1 MQNKPKFKQLPLF
14 IATFYVVISALWIV
28 FSDKLVELLVAEESL
43 TVVQTYKGFF
53 FVVVTGILFYFT
65 IKKYANYLRLRDR
78 FYSNLLND
86 ARIGIVEFTD
96 HKIVYTNKLFRD
108 IFNFNERSLNLNLVD
123 LVYSS
128 SVADV
133 KRALAFVNMNKSS
146 ITIHVKPLA
155 QTENWYSLI
164 ITSVMKEDEM
174 HYYGVVSDISSS
186 KKFDVY
192 TDILLKII
200 LAIDSKKTLQ
210 QAFETI
216 VQQLIHLTSA
226 QHAVLYINQDNG
238 LRKVATSENDIS
250 VHISD
255 DDLNKVV
262 TEKTGIYEIHNSD
275 LDIIFIPLTDNLEQI
290 GLLVLAKPITKE
302 KKKDELILFRI
313 ISNDIGI
320 KLKQKL
326 DQHKKNREEENQRLL
341 LEYAKVATWEIEQNS
356 RKVNRSQN
364 HSALIELDTKQENW
378 TQENFYNTVF
388 EEDLVKLKLLMDNL
402 SAENPSF
409 ECEFRV
415 KKKNGG
421 LKWIYSSGKYSFD
434 EVAHRELIT
443 GISMDIHE
451 RKVSEELLKAS
462 EKTYRDL
469 FQNNP
474 APLMIVDPEN
484 LQILGVNQAILY
496 LYGYSEVKLLG
507 LTLHDLS
514 LKNEFQKIV
523 IPRELIEQYGFFRI
537 GLWRHSK
544 ITGQQIYLDISV
556 ALIEFKG
563 KPSYIIMANEVTN
576 VILSQEALSRSES
589 KYRTLFQENPQP
601 LLILDQTN
609 ELITDINQTAINFFD
624 KPKSEIVQRSI
635 QELLG
640 NRVGLEVDLII
651 ERLSKEPVVRTESRF
666 TLNEQS
672 EKIVEITAAKTEVD
686 SVLSVILFLNDITD
700 AKRAE
705 QKAIRAFI
713 EGEDKERE
721 RMAKELHDS
730 LGQVLTAA
738 SMNLKSAQKELNEID
753 FKRKEQFGK
762 GVTFIQQA
770 IEETRTIAQN
780 LMPKTIADFGLIS
793 SLDLLIASYK
803 DTLPFRIDLV
813 HNLDQN
819 RLDRIL
825 ELNVY
830 RIIQEALT
838 NIIKYAK
845 ATQALISIEYKEQ
858 QLRIEIKDD
867 GIGMDIENNLFTN
880 GIGLRNMKSRVKIM
894 NGEFFIDSIP
904 ENGTTLTALIPIHHD

>member
-28 FSDKLVELLVAEESL
+28 FSDKLVEFLVSEESL
-43 TVVQTYKGFF
+43 TVAQTYKGFF
-53 FVVVTGILFYFT
+53 FITATGFFFYYT
-65 IKKYANYLRLRDR
+65 VKKYANYLVQRDR

-86 ARIGIVEFTD
+86 AHIGIVEFTD
-96 HKIVYTNKLFRD
+96 YKIVYSNKIFKD
-108 IFNFNERSLNLNLVD
+108 IFQFNEKILNLNLVD

-128 SVADV
+128 SVSDV
-133 KRALAFVNMNKSS
+133 KRAIAFVNMNKSS
-146 ITIHVKPLA
+146 ITIQVKPQA
-155 QTENWYSLI
+155 QADNWYSLI
-164 ITSVMKEDEM
+164 ITNVKRDDEN

-192 TDILLKII
+192 TEILLKII

-210 QAFETI
+210 QTFETI
-216 VQQLIHLTSA
+216 IQHLIHLTSA
-226 QHAVLYINQDNG
+226 HHAVLYINQANSF
-238 LRKVATSENDIS
+238 RKVSTSETDIS
-250 VHISD
+250 EHISD
-255 DDLNKVV
+255 DLLNKIY
-262 TEKTGIYEIHNSD
+262 TEKTSISELELSG
-275 LDIIFIPLTDNLEQI
+275 LGVIFIPLTDNLEQI
-290 GLLVLAKPITKE
+290 GLLVLAKPKNE
-302 KKKDELILFRI
+302 VKNEDELTLFRI

-326 DQHKKNREEENQRLL
+326 DQYKKSREEENQRLL
-341 LEYAKVATWEIEQNS
+341 LDYAKVATWEIEVKS
-356 RKVNRSQN
+356 GKVNRSPN
-364 HSALIELDTKQENW
+364 HSTLIELDSQKDSW
-378 TQENFYNTVF
+378 TQDKFYNTVF
-388 EEDLVKLKLLMDNL
+388 DEDVDKLKTLMNNL
-402 SAENPSF
+402 NSKNSSF
-409 ECEFRV
+409 ELEFRV
-415 KKKNGG
+415 KKLDGN

-434 EVAHRELIT
+434 EVTQRELIT

-451 RKVSEELLKAS
+451 RKVNEELLKAS

-474 APLMIVDPEN
+474 APLMIIDPEN
-484 LQILGVNQAILY
+484 LQILGVNQAVLF
-496 LYGYSEVKLLG
+496 LYGYSELKFLG
-507 LTLHDLS
+507 MTLFDLS
-514 LKNEFQKIV
+514 PKNEHQKIL
-523 IPRELIEQYGFFRI
+523 IPRELVEQYGFFRI
-537 GLWRHSK
+537 GLWRHLK

-556 ALIEFKG
+556 AMIEFKG

-609 ELITDINQTAINFFD
+609 ELIIDVNQTASNFFGL
-624 KPKSEIVQRSI
+624 PKSEIIQRSI

-651 ERLSKEPVVRTESRF
+651 ERLSKESVVRTESRF
-666 TLNEQS
+666 MLNEQS
-672 EKIVEITAAKTEVD
+672 ERIVEITAAKTEVD
-686 SVLSVILFLNDITD
+686 SVLSVILFINDITD
-700 AKRAE
+700 AKKAE

-713 EGEDKERE
+713 EGEDRERE

-762 GVTFIQQA
+762 GVAFIQQA

-793 SLDLLIASYK
+793 SLELLIASYK
-803 DTLPFRIDLV
+803 DTLPFNIDLV
-813 HNLDQN
+813 HNLPQN
-819 RLDRIL
+819 RLDRVL

-845 ATQALISIEYKEQ
+845 ATQAMISIEYNEQ

-867 GIGMDIENNLFTN
+867 GIGMDLENNLYTN
-880 GIGLRNMKSRVKIM
+880 GIGLKNMKSRVKIM
-894 NGEFFIDSIP
+894 SGEFFIDSIP
-904 ENGTTLTALIPIHHD
+904 MNGTTITALIPIHHE